1 MRLRV
6 HKAGY
11 SQAADKAIRA
21 GTAAKMNAWPE
32 ITAHIKATTGQ
43 PFHPKVIDAVG
54 GGCINQA
61 YRIADDRQRF
71 FVKINSADGLDM
83 FAAEAEGLQEIS
95 RSNTLRVPR
104 PVCRGQNGSYA
115 WLVLEYLDLGA
126 HSGSNPDALG
136 YGLAALHRTQA
147 AQFGWSRNNTIGSTP
162 QINTRSDDWVSFWR
176 THRLGFQLHL
186 AQENGYCGR
195 LQQLGE
201 RLFDNVGHFFA
212 GYQPLPSLL
221 HGDLWC
227 GNYAYTRTEEAVLF
241 DPAVYYGDRETDLAM
256 TELFGG
262 FPERFY
268 SAYRHEYQLD
278 SGYNTR
284 KVLYNL
290 YHILNHLNL
299 FGGSYRQQAEQMMN
313 YLLAE
318 IR

>member
-1 MRLRV
+1 MEMSV
-6 HKAGY
+6 
-11 SQAADKAIRA
+11 
-21 GTAAKMNAWPE
+21 WPE
-32 ITAHIKATTGQ
+32 ITQCITVVTGR
-43 PFHPKVIDAVG
+43 PFHIETIDAVG
-54 GGCINQA
+54 GGCINQT
-61 YRIADDRQRF
+61 YCIAGNEQRF
-71 FVKINSADGLDM
+71 FVKINSADGRDM

-95 RSNTLRVPR
+95 RSNSLRVPQ
-104 PVCRGQNGSYA
+104 PVSWGYNESHS
-115 WLVLEYLDLGA
+115 WLVLEYLDLGVR
-126 HSGSNPDALG
+126 SGSNPDALG
-136 YGLAALHRTQA
+136 RGLAAMHQFKNS
-147 AQFGWSRNNTIGSTP
+147 QFGWLRNNTIGSTP

-176 THRLGFQLHL
+176 THRLGYQLHL
-186 AQENGYCGR
+186 ALANGYRGQ

-201 RLFDNVGHFFA
+201 RLLENVGQFFT
-212 GYQPLPSLL
+212 GYKVSPSLL
-221 HGDLWC
+221 HGDLWS
-227 GNYAYTRTEEAVLF
+227 GNYAYTRAGESVLF
-241 DPAVYYGDRETDLAM
+241 DPAVYYGDREADLAM

-299 FGGSYRQQAEQMMN
+299 FGSGYRQQAEQMMN